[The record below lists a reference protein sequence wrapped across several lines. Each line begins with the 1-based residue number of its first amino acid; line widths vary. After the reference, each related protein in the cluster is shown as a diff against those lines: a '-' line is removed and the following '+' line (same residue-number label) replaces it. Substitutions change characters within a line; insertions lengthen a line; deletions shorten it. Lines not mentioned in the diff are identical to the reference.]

1 VVAQGGTSI
10 IGSSDA
16 VSVVSTPR
24 FSEWGGNAGA
34 GGLGG
39 LGTLLGPEGAGD
51 ESRTLLQ
58 RRRPGDGVLSYVW
71 DRPHGRTALLVG
83 VGAVVWGWFCP

>member
-51 ESRTLLQ
+51 CFFSDCV
-58 RRRPGDGVLSYVW
+58 PAGFGW
-71 DRPHGRTALLVG
+71 WGGRTSG
-83 VGAVVWGWFCP
+83 IDPTS